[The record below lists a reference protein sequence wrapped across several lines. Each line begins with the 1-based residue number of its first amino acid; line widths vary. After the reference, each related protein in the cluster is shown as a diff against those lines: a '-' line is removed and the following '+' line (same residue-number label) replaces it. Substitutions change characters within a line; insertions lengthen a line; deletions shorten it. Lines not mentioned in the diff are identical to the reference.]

1 MDGSERTAIT
11 NDGIYWPNGK
21 KLLTLQY
28 LLILIKFLDTGLALD
43 FATDRIFWAD
53 AKHHVI
59 ENSRLDGSDRK
70 KILSNNLPHPFA
82 LTIFEDNM
90 FWTDW

>member
-1 MDGSERTAIT
+1 M
-11 NDGIYWPNGK
+11 N
-21 KLLTLQY
+21 LTSSS
-28 LLILIKFLDTGLALD
+28 GLALD

-82 LTIFEDNM
+82 LTIFEDNL
-90 FWTDW
+90 FWTDWYLNTRTLILCGTLYISIYHRGSKFE